1 MCRSATTPQKL
12 LSLCRQRVDFSMQQ
26 KVDIIDNAIPESST
40 WYTPNEI
47 ESFKNNARTF
57 SRIIRQ
63 QNLRMQS
70 TTHNNSSEGLFANVC
85 KRGLECRIDQKRQ
98 IKRRLLIR
106 KVLKA
111 QNIMKL
117 SSYREKEQYLAM
129 LSCKESFIAKCEAL
143 AEASLDARVVN

>member
-12 LSLCRQRVDFSMQQ
+12 FSLRRRRVDFSMQQ
-26 KVDIIDNAIPESST
+26 KVDAIDNTIPENST

-47 ESFKNNARTF
+47 ESFKNDARTF
-57 SRIIRQ
+57 SRAIRQ
-63 QNLRMQS
+63 QNLRIQNAS
-70 TTHNNSSEGLFANVC
+70 NTSSEVIATTVC

-117 SSYREKEQYLAM
+117 SSYREREQYLAM
-129 LSCKESFIAKCEAL
+129 LSCKESFLAKCEAL
-143 AEASLDARVVN
+143 AEASLDARVAN